1 MRKFILI
8 AAAIVFT
15 IAACTKIE
23 STTLGSGLI
32 PPVDGVN
39 TFDTTLDVYTNTYLD
54 SLGKDAKFYKS
65 DDHVI
70 GVIKH
75 DPVFG
80 KTEARCYFE
89 LKPTYYKYTFPADT
103 SLRPDSA
110 VLILSYRGIFGDSTI
125 SRIPQDWEVY
135 EVNDT
140 LLEPYT
146 IYPVSKTFTEG
157 PRLGKKTIYPDSLA
171 NTVNY
176 GFENAK
182 NQIRIPL
189 DTAFARKLIKTFDTS
204 SDKSGAYDDDT
215 LFRKRFKGFVVR
227 PSSSSDGNALI
238 RINLLDSNTKLAL
251 FYNYRKKD
259 TALAR
264 TNEVSYFRF
273 SPGQFTQI
281 SASANYIHRDRTGS
295 VAEANYASN
304 VNDDKLY
311 LQTTPGTFATIKTPA
326 LANFPNAIIHRAE
339 LVALQVPETD
349 PMVKKFSVPNFLLL
363 SRFDSTNKFK
373 RNVPNDLL
381 VSGGQDNFATFGGYP
396 YNRTIEAETVKA
408 YNFDLT
414 RYVQGIVTRKD
425 SVFTL
430 RLSAPTNDSIYYTSP
445 YPTSFY
451 GGIYYIIPS
460 AANNAADGRVVL
472 GGGGAGAATAP
483 YRMRLRIIYSKL

>member
-39 TFDTTLDVYTNTYLD
+39 TFDTTLDVYANTFLD
-54 SLGKDAKFYKS
+54 SLGLEAKFYKS
-65 DDHVI
+65 DDQVI

-80 KTEARCYFE
+80 KTEARSYFE

-103 SLRPDSA
+103 SLYSDSA

-135 EVNDT
+135 EINDSIQ
-140 LLEPYT
+140 PYT

-157 PRLGKKTIYPDSLA
+157 PRLGKKTIYPDSLV
-171 NTVNY
+171 NTIDY
-176 GFENAK
+176 GFESAR

-189 DTAFARKLIKTFDTS
+189 DTAFARKLIKIFDTS
-204 SDKSGAYDDDT
+204 IDKSGAYDNDSN
-215 LFRKRFKGFVVR
+215 FRSRFKGFEVR

-251 FYNYRKKD
+251 FYHYRVKD
-259 TALAR
+259 TAAAY
-264 TNEVSYFRF
+264 TKEVSYFRF
-273 SPGQFTQI
+273 SPGTFLPI

-295 VAEANYASN
+295 EAQANFASN
-304 VNDDKLY
+304 VNDDKVY
-311 LQTTPGTFATIKTPA
+311 LQTTPGTFATIKTPT

-339 LVALQVPETD
+339 LVAIQVPETD
-349 PMVKKFSVPNFLLL
+349 PMVKKFSAPNFLLL
-363 SRFDSTNKFK
+363 SRYDSTNKFK

-396 YNRTIEAETVKA
+396 YNRTVGSETVKA

-414 RYVQGIVTRKD
+414 RYVQGVVTRKD

-445 YPTSFY
+445 YPTNFY
-451 GGIYYIIPS
+451 GGIYYILPS
-460 AANNAADGRVVL
+460 AANTAADGRVIL
-472 GGGGAGAATAP
+472 GGGGGSAATAP